1 MHGGCDSPC
10 RLQRRL
16 IDRARQRCPEQLIR
30 RLLAPLIDRCRL
42 VFVLIRSRRHQR
54 SSEQTRDCEK
64 RRQRPSDAEMI
75 RRLVIAPPINPLPSR
90 SSFASPPS
98 SSSYSSS
105 TCSPPSLP
113 PPPLFRPPSFRSPPP
128 IIISPIVLLFTSLHL
143 PLLPAFLPAFLL
155 QLSFLALLAPPLVLC
170 FALLVIYPFIPPF
183 LLLLSA
189 LQFLLSSSPFYSFSP
204 SSTPSSTLPFFPLN
218 KLKLPPTFLP
228 LLQSSYSSFSSSSS
242 SYTLFLFRLHLHNT
256 LILYSY
262 SIRIR
267 IHS

>member
-10 RLQRRL
+10 RLQRRV

-90 SSFASPPS
+90 SSFATPPS

-105 TCSPPSLP
+105 TCSLPSP
-113 PPPLFRPPSFRSPPP
+113 PPPLFRPPPFRSPPP

-155 QLSFLALLAPPLVLC
+155 QLSFLALLAPPPRP
-170 FALLVIYPFIPPF
+170 LLRPPRYNPFIHPF

-189 LQFLLSSSPFYSFSP
+189 LQPLLSSSPFYSSSP
-204 SSTPSSTLPFFPLN
+204 SSTPSSTLPFFSLN
-218 KLKLPPTFLP
+218 PLKLPPTFLH

-242 SYTLFLFRLHLHNT
+242 SYTLFLFRLHLPNT